1 VPRQAKQAG
10 APHAVVVEAPGFLS
24 ATDLQVR
31 LAEFAPTV
39 QFCGDAAYEVTL
51 AVRELLSLLGP
62 LQAWVDQCT
71 LDEVALSIDAKQY
84 RMYPRRLA
92 WADASSL
99 EDVQPGRRTPSET
112 RRPTTSCGRAV

>member
-39 QFCGDAAYEVTL
+39 QFCGDAVYEVTL
-51 AVRELLSLLGP
+51 AARELPSLLHP
-62 LQAWVDQCT
+62 LQAWVDQCP
-71 LDEVALSIDAKQY
+71 LDEVAVTIDAKQY

-92 WADASSL
+92 WTDVSSL
-99 EDVQPGRRTPSET
+99 EDVQATRGRP
-112 RRPTTSCGRAV
+112 